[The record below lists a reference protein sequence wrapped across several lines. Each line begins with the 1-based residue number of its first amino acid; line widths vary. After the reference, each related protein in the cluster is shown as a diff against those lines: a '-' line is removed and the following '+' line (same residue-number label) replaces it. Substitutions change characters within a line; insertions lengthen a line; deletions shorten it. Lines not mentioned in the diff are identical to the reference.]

1 MEVFCCVMSQ
11 ALQIHPVQLRE
22 DIERDERGE
31 ALSVGRHLVHS
42 HALVLHRD
50 LREGLFVGA

>member
-1 MEVFCCVMSQ
+1 MSQ
-11 ALQIHPVQLRE
+11 ALHIHPVQLRE